1 MSSAEAKAIRN
12 LAFVGH
18 PSSGKTTLVD
28 ALAHI
33 TGASSRKG
41 SVADGTSICDTEPE
55 EQEKRHTLQ
64 LAVVHAEHGDKHW
77 TFLDTPGYPDFI
89 AEAQGAMFAA
99 DLVVA
104 VVSCTSGLTFNLRK
118 KMETAVK
125 LHRPRAIVITHLDA
139 ENTNF
144 DELVEELREA
154 FGEVCVPVLLP
165 NAAGADFGA
174 LRRTYE
180 VQDSDWRQRLMD
192 RVMDACED
200 EELLMEY
207 LDSQTLTE
215 AQLDEL
221 MPHAIEKNALIPVLV
236 CNPESGLGVED
247 VYNYFKRFA
256 PPPTEAEIFN
266 EDGERVTPEDD
277 GPLIATVFN
286 VKSDPH
292 VGKVCLARIW
302 SGTMGDHAVVHG
314 SGEKKAEKIGGLFH
328 MQGKNREP
336 ITSAGPGDIV
346 AFSKVEQVKVGEPFT
361 EGDGVMHFVEAPT
374 PPTPMVSLAI
384 SPKSRNDEQKI
395 GEALHK
401 LVAEDPTLELMND
414 NVTHELVISGMSD
427 LHLQIMQSRL
437 KRRYGVEVDTKLP
450 RIAYRETISKP
461 SEGHHRHRK
470 QSGGRGQFGECYI
483 RLKPV
488 ERGTG
493 NEFLDKVV
501 GGSIP
506 RNLIPAVEKGI
517 AEACAEGVL
526 TNNVVV
532 DVAVEL
538 YDGKFHAVDSD
549 EASFKMAA
557 KRAFRDGFEKA
568 KPVLLEPVMSVEI
581 HVPTDHA
588 GMIFSD
594 ITSHRRGHVMDQDT
608 EAEGAIT
615 LIKAEVPLS
624 TIQTYHRDLK
634 SQTSGEGSYSIAFSG
649 YAQMPSDEQAK
660 VLKTE
665 AKHHEEE

>member
-1 MSSAEAKAIRN
+1 MSSSEAKAIRN
-12 LAFVGH
+12 IAFVGH

-104 VVSCTSGLTFNLRK
+104 VVSCTSGITFNLRK
-118 KMETAVK
+118 KMERAAF
-125 LHRPRAIVITHLDA
+125 LHRPRAIVVTHLDA

-144 DELVEELREA
+144 DSLVEELREA
-154 FGEVCVPVLLP
+154 FGEVCVPVLIPDASGSQFSSLS
-165 NAAGADFGA
+165 
-174 LRRTYE
+174 RTYE
-180 VQDSDWRQRLMD
+180 NTDSPWRQRLMD

-200 EELLMEY
+200 EDLLVEY

-215 AQLDEL
+215 EQLDEL

-236 CNPESGLGVED
+236 CNPDSGLGVEN
-247 VYNYFKRFA
+247 VYNFFKRFA

-266 EDGERVTPEDD
+266 EAGDRVLPEDG

-302 SGTMGDHAVVHG
+302 SGTMNDHAVVHG
-314 SGEKKAEKIGGLFH
+314 AGEKKSEKIGGLFH
-328 MQGKNREP
+328 MVGKTREP
-336 ITSAGPGDIV
+336 VSSAGPGDIV
-346 AFSKVEQVKVGEPFT
+346 AFSKVEQIGIGEPFT
-361 EGDGVMHFVEAPT
+361 EGGGEMHYVEAPAA
-374 PPTPMVSLAI
+374 PVPMVSLSVA
-384 SPKSRNDEQKI
+384 PKSRADEQKI

-401 LVAEDPTLELMND
+401 LVAEDQTLQLHND
-414 NVTHELVISGMSD
+414 SVTHELVLSGMSD
-427 LHLQIMQSRL
+427 LHLQIVQSRL

-450 RIAYRETISKP
+450 RIAYRETVQKP
-461 SEGHHRHRK
+461 AEGHHRHRK

-483 RLKPV
+483 RIRPQ
-488 ERGTG
+488 ERGEG
-493 NEFLDKVV
+493 NVFLDKVV
-501 GGSIP
+501 GGAIP

-517 AEACAEGVL
+517 AEACAEGVM

-568 KPVLLEPVMSVEI
+568 KPVLLEPVMNVEI

-588 GMIFSD
+588 GLIFSD
-594 ITSHRRGHVMDQDT
+594 LTSHRRGHVVDQ
-608 EAEGAIT
+608 EAEADGAIT
-615 LIKAEVPLS
+615 LIRAHVPLS
-624 TIQTYHRDLK
+624 TMQTYHRDLK
-634 SQTSGEGSYSIAFSG
+634 SQTSGEGTYSMAFESYA
-649 YAQMPSDEQAK
+649 AMPADEQAK
-660 VLKTE
+660 VMKSE
-665 AKHHEEE
+665 AKHHEED